1 MKIKNTLCLHILMAL
16 LAILVLSVH
25 PVVTSFDP
33 PLKFQ
38 PMIKSMEGTPKEQA
52 EKIATIS
59 HALQGNAI
67 FFIGASEVSTSENG
81 HYAVYNYFNKQLHVR
96 DKFGVRAMTKI
107 YRDWETDRK
116 SVV

>member
-38 PMIKSMEGTPKEQA
+38 PMIKSM
-52 EKIATIS
+52 
-59 HALQGNAI
+59 
-67 FFIGASEVSTSENG
+67 
-81 HYAVYNYFNKQLHVR
+81 
-96 DKFGVRAMTKI
+96 
-107 YRDWETDRK
+107 
-116 SVV
+116 

>member
-67 FFIGASEVSTSENG
+67 FFIGHQKFLLPKMNITLPIITSISNC
-81 HYAVYNYFNKQLHVR
+81 
-96 DKFGVRAMTKI
+96 
-107 YRDWETDRK
+107 TDL
-116 SVV
+116 